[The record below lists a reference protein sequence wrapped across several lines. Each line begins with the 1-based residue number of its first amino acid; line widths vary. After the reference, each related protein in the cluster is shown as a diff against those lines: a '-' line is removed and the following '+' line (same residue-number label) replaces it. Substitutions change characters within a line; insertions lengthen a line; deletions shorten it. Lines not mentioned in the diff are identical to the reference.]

1 MNNPHQV
8 VGIIRLVS
16 TEPLTVKPDFASIGG
31 FDVTTPDGVEVIFD
45 WEKSEGSVFTTYGD
59 RIGIEW
65 ELSNFD
71 SEFFEGSNDHTSDP
85 NWVEILKGVI
95 NEIHYETGM
104 YDEPTNKETPIQMV
118 VESFAIGE
126 IPEDDSDTVW
136 QHFSKEQIAAHNE
149 RMNKEFNDG
158 IGPSTEPVVQI

>member
-16 TEPLTVKPDFASIGG
+16 TEPLTIKPDFANIGG
-31 FDVTTPDGVEVIFD
+31 FNVTTPDGVEVIFD
-45 WEKSEGSVFTTYGD
+45 WEQSEGNSFTTD
-59 RIGIEW
+59 DSHIGIEW

-71 SEFFEGSNDHTSDP
+71 SEFFEGSNDHASDP
-85 NWVEILKGVI
+85 NWAEILKGSI
-95 NEIHYETGM
+95 NEIHYEAGM
-104 YDEPTNKETPIQMV
+104 YDEPTNKETHIQME

-126 IPEDDSDTVW
+126 IPDEDRDIVW

-149 RMNKEFNDG
+149 RIKQEFNTG
-158 IGPSTEPVVQI
+158 IDPSNEPVVQI